1 VPVQSFF
8 DDSQLERV
16 YIECLILSAFSD
28 MNPNALIRLP
38 WLRRTPAD
46 FQETC
51 KRAAVEADAGQF
63 RSLAAYALDDNEL
76 HRLYKTASK
85 FKKQTGTAI
94 PGLRCYKLGI
104 LSNGTTK
111 LLAPAFVA
119 TALRYGI
126 DLTLIEGEFDQ
137 AFQEA
142 TMSESSI
149 KTAQPDGILIALDHR
164 GLPGLAAGIVEDEDR
179 AVAEA
184 LHHMDLICSGLKRD
198 TRAAL
203 FVQNIP
209 APAQTLFG
217 SLDARLRGSQRRRI
231 ERFNLGL
238 HDLLTQHS
246 GILFDVD
253 GLTRAVGY
261 ENWADA
267 KQWHMAK
274 LPFTQDFC
282 PLYAEHAMRL
292 LGAVTG
298 ASRKCLVL
306 DLDNTL
312 WGGVV
317 GDDGVH
323 GLVLGQGDA
332 LGEAFI
338 TIQQSAKQLKQ
349 RGIILA
355 VCSKNDEQNARAP
368 FREHPDMVLREE
380 DITVFQANW
389 RDKASN
395 LEAIARQLNIGT
407 DALVFID
414 DNPAER
420 EQVRLALP
428 EVAVPELTEDPSD
441 YPLLLLAGGY
451 FEAVTFTDDDRARA
465 GQYQANAERAQLAET
480 ARDINDYL
488 ASLEMVIRFDPFDA
502 TGRSRISQLTNR
514 SNQFN
519 LTTRRYDDAAVA
531 ALEQRKDAFTLQVR
545 LADRFGDNGMIS
557 VIICLAN
564 GTDWTID
571 TWLMSCRVL
580 NRRVEQAVIDV
591 LAASARQRGITRLIG
606 HYIPT
611 EKNGMVREH
620 YAKLGFQPAGQENVA
635 EVWHF
640 DVAAHMPHCPP
651 MQFILADD
659 IQRE

>member
-1 VPVQSFF
+1 
-8 DDSQLERV
+8 
-16 YIECLILSAFSD
+16 
-28 MNPNALIRLP
+28 MNPNALIHLP
-38 WLRRTPAD
+38 WLRRPPPD
-46 FQETC
+46 FQERC
-51 KRAAVEADAGQF
+51 KHAAVDGDAHQF
-63 RSLAAYALDDNEL
+63 RALAAYALDDNEL

-85 FKKQTGTAI
+85 FKKLTGTSI
-94 PGLRCYKLGI
+94 PGLRPYKLGL

-111 LLAPAFVA
+111 LLAPALVA

-142 TMSESSI
+142 TTPDSRV
-149 KTAQPDGILIALDHR
+149 KAAQPDGILIALDHR
-164 GLPGLAAGIVEDEDR
+164 GLPGLAAGVVEDEDR
-179 AVAEA
+179 AVADA
-184 LHHMDLICSGLKRD
+184 LHHLSLICRGLKQD
-198 TRAAL
+198 TSAAL
-203 FVQNIP
+203 FVQNIA
-209 APAQTLFG
+209 APVQTLFG

-238 HDLLTQHS
+238 HDLLAELS

-323 GLVLGQGDA
+323 GLCLGQGDA
-332 LGEAFI
+332 VGEAFI
-338 TIQQSAKQLKQ
+338 TIQQTAKQLKQ

-355 VCSKNDEQNARAP
+355 VCTKNTEDVARTA
-368 FREHPDMVLREE
+368 FREHPDMVLRED

-389 RDKASN
+389 QDKASN
-395 LEAIARQLNIGT
+395 LEAIACQLNIGT
-407 DALVFID
+407 DALVFLD

-420 EQVRLALP
+420 EQVRQALP

-465 GQYQANAERAQLAET
+465 GQYRANAERAQLAGSV
-480 ARDINDYL
+480 RDINDYL
-488 ASLEMVIRFDPFDA
+488 ASLEMVIRFAPFDA
-502 TGRSRISQLTNR
+502 TGRSRIAQLTNR

-531 ALEQRKDAFTLQVR
+531 ALEQRNDAFTLQVR

-557 VIICLAN
+557 VLICLAD
-564 GTDWTID
+564 GTDLIID

-611 EKNGMVREH
+611 EKNGMVRDH
-620 YAKLGFQPAGQENVA
+620 YAKLGFHAAGQENGA
-635 EVWHF
+635 DVWHF
-640 DVAAHMPHCPP
+640 DVAAHTPHRPP
-651 MQFILADD
+651 MQFILAEG
-659 IQRE
+659 IQSE